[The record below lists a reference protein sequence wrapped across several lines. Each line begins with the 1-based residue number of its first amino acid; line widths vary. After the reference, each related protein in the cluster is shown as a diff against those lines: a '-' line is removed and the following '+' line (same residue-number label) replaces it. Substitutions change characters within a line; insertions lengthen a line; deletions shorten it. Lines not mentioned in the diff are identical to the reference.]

1 MVKDFQR
8 KCVKCGATSVFIEL
22 DYGWCPPCYKRKF
35 ITEKTN
41 EQLKNFTAVLDLL
54 QKVLDNQDT
63 IFCKINDLQ
72 SNVEDIRERM
82 ITK

>member
-1 MVKDFQR
+1 MNN
-8 KCVKCGATSVFIEL
+8 L
-22 DYGWCPPCYKRKF
+22 D
-35 ITEKTN
+35 TN
-41 EQLKNFTAVLDLL
+41 LKKLQDLAVEVHYTKNFTAVLDLL

>member
-1 MVKDFQR
+1 MNKVD
-8 KCVKCGATSVFIEL
+8 TSLQKLQDLAVEMH
-22 DYGWCPPCYKRKF
+22 Y
-35 ITEKTN
+35 T
-41 EQLKNFTAVLDLL
+41 KNFTALLDLL

-63 IFCKINDLQ
+63 IVCKINDLQ

>member
-1 MVKDFQR
+1 MNN
-8 KCVKCGATSVFIEL
+8 L
-22 DYGWCPPCYKRKF
+22 D
-35 ITEKTN
+35 TN
-41 EQLKNFTAVLDLL
+41 LKKLQDLAVEVHYTKNFTAMLDLL

-72 SNVEDIRERM
+72 SSVEDIKERM

>member
-1 MVKDFQR
+1 MNKID
-8 KCVKCGATSVFIEL
+8 
-22 DYGWCPPCYKRKF
+22 
-35 ITEKTN
+35 TN
-41 EQLKNFTAVLDLL
+41 IKKLQDLAVEVHYTKNFTAVLDLL

-72 SNVEDIRERM
+72 SSVEDIKERM

>member
-1 MVKDFQR
+1 MNKVD
-8 KCVKCGATSVFIEL
+8 TSLQKLQDPAVEMN
-22 DYGWCPPCYKRKF
+22 Y
-35 ITEKTN
+35 T
-41 EQLKNFTAVLDLL
+41 KNFTALLDLL

-63 IFCKINDLQ
+63 IVCKINDLQ

>member
-1 MVKDFQR
+1 MKQ
-8 KCVKCGATSVFIEL
+8 
-22 DYGWCPPCYKRKF
+22 Y
-35 ITEKTN
+35 
-41 EQLKNFTAVLDLL
+41 LDLL

-63 IFCKINDLQ
+63 IVCKINDLQ

>member
-1 MVKDFQR
+1 MNKID
-8 KCVKCGATSVFIEL
+8 TSLKKLQDLAVEMH
-22 DYGWCPPCYKRKF
+22 Y
-35 ITEKTN
+35 T
-41 EQLKNFTAVLDLL
+41 KNFTAMLDLL

-63 IFCKINDLQ
+63 IVCKINDLQ

>member
-1 MVKDFQR
+1 MNNID
-8 KCVKCGATSVFIEL
+8 TSIKKLQDLAVEVH
-22 DYGWCPPCYKRKF
+22 Y
-35 ITEKTN
+35 T
-41 EQLKNFTAVLDLL
+41 KNFTAVLDLL

-72 SNVEDIRERM
+72 SSVEDIKERM

>member
-1 MVKDFQR
+1 MNKVD
-8 KCVKCGATSVFIEL
+8 
-22 DYGWCPPCYKRKF
+22 
-35 ITEKTN
+35 TN
-41 EQLKNFTAVLDLL
+41 LQKLQDLAVEMNYTKNFTALLDLL

-63 IFCKINDLQ
+63 IVCKINDLQ

>member
-1 MVKDFQR
+1 MNN
-8 KCVKCGATSVFIEL
+8 L
-22 DYGWCPPCYKRKF
+22 D
-35 ITEKTN
+35 TN
-41 EQLKNFTAVLDLL
+41 LKKLQDLAVEVHYTKNFTAVLDLL

-72 SNVEDIRERM
+72 SSVEDIKERM

>member
-1 MVKDFQR
+1 MNKID
-8 KCVKCGATSVFIEL
+8 TSLQKLQDLAVEMH
-22 DYGWCPPCYKRKF
+22 Y
-35 ITEKTN
+35 T
-41 EQLKNFTAVLDLL
+41 KNFTAVLDLL

-63 IFCKINDLQ
+63 IVCKINDLQ

>member
-1 MVKDFQR
+1 MNKVD
-8 KCVKCGATSVFIEL
+8 TSLQKLQDLAVEMN
-22 DYGWCPPCYKRKF
+22 Y
-35 ITEKTN
+35 T
-41 EQLKNFTAVLDLL
+41 KNFTALLDLL

-63 IFCKINDLQ
+63 IVCKINDLQ